1 MGAFSRSLNFLS
13 NTSSSF
19 ANAAIDGE
27 PWFVA
32 KDVCDALGIATNH
45 LREDGRGLDDDEVS
59 SLPNWE
65 GKGSAPLVVSE
76 PGFYKLVMRSR
87 KPEAKAFQRWVT
99 HEVLPAIHRDGAY
112 VATDGTEDDM
122 LLMARALKA
131 ADRSIKRKDAMIA
144 ELRPKALVADA
155 VFAPSKTLYTVTEAA
170 RYMADI
176 VPGVKRED
184 LFALLKSTGMMCQ
197 RGTAPTRAGIDTGR
211 MVAVADDFVDSN
223 GEVRA
228 GEQRGKLTPKG
239 VAFCIER
246 LAAGEAAQTAPLRDD
261 MRASA

>member
-1 MGAFSRSLNFLS
+1 MDMQIFE
-13 NTSSSF
+13 
-19 ANAAIDGE
+19 NAQFGIVRATEIGGE

-32 KDVCDALGIATNH
+32 KDVCEALGLGNMSQAVA
-45 LREDGRGLDDDEVS
+45 RLDDDE
-59 SLPNWE
+59 
-65 GKGSAPLVVSE
+65 KGVISNDTPGGIQEFRAINE
-76 PGFYKLVMRSR
+76 PGLYRLIMSSR

-99 HEVLPAIHRDGAY
+99 HEVLPSIHRDGAY

-131 ADRSIKRKDAMIA
+131 ADRSMKRKDAMIA

-155 VFAPSKTLYTVTEAA
+155 VFAPSRTLYTVTEAA

-184 LFALLKSTGMMCQ
+184 LFDLLRSTGMMCR

-211 MVAVADDFVDSN
+211 MVAVADEFTDRD
-223 GEVRA
+223 GERRA

-246 LAAGEAAQTAPLRDD
+246 LAAGEVA
-261 MRASA
+261 

>member
-1 MGAFSRSLNFLS
+1 MDMQIFE
-13 NTSSSF
+13 
-19 ANAAIDGE
+19 NAQFGVIRAAEIDGE

-32 KDVCDALGIATNH
+32 KDVCDALEIGNASQA
-45 LREDGRGLDDDEVS
+45 LSRLDDDEKNT
-59 SLPNWE
+59 LILNDGIPGNPN
-65 GKGSAPLVVSE
+65 KAVVNE
-76 PGFYKLVMRSR
+76 PGLYSLIMSSR
-87 KPEAKAFQRWVT
+87 KHEAKAFKRWVT
-99 HEVLPAIHRDGAY
+99 HEVLPSIHRDGAY

-131 ADRSIKRKDAMIA
+131 ADRSMKKKDAMIA

-184 LFALLKSTGMMCQ
+184 LFDLLKSTGMMCR

-211 MVAVADDFVDSN
+211 MVAVADEFTDRD
-223 GEVRA
+223 GERRA

-246 LAAGEAAQTAPLRDD
+246 LAAGEVA
-261 MRASA
+261 

>member
-1 MGAFSRSLNFLS
+1 MDMQIFENAQFGAIRTVEDEGQILFCGKDIAAALGYA
-13 NTSSSF
+13 NT
-19 ANAAIDGE
+19 
-27 PWFVA
+27 
-32 KDVCDALGIATNH
+32 KDALARHCKQDGVVKRYPIIDS
-45 LREDGRGLDDDEVS
+45 LGREQQARFITEGDLYRLAANS
-59 SLPNWE
+59 KLP
-65 GKGSAPLVVSE
+65 SAQKFES
-76 PGFYKLVMRSR
+76 
-87 KPEAKAFQRWVT
+87 WVFD
-99 HEVLPAIHRDGAY
+99 EVLPSIHRDGAY

-131 ADRSIKRKDAMIA
+131 ADRSMKRKDAMIA

-184 LFALLKSTGMMCQ
+184 LFALLKSTGMMCR

-211 MVAVADDFVDSN
+211 MVAVADDFVDSS

-246 LAAGEAAQTAPLRDD
+246 LAAGEAAQTAPLRGVI
-261 MRASA
+261 RASA

>member
-1 MGAFSRSLNFLS
+1 MDMQIFENEQFGAIR
-13 NTSSSF
+13 
-19 ANAAIDGE
+19 AVEIDGE

-32 KDVCDALGIATNH
+32 KDVCDALGIRSDTVRSIVDADDVAETNPNTIGVAG
-45 LREDGRGLDDDEVS
+45 GRS
-59 SLPNWE
+59 
-65 GKGSAPLVVSE
+65 PLIINE
-76 PGFYKLVMRSR
+76 AGFYTLILKSR
-87 KPEAKAFQRWVT
+87 KPEAKAFKRWVT

-131 ADRSIKRKDAMIA
+131 ADRSMKRKDAMIA

-184 LFALLKSTGMMCQ
+184 LFALLKSTGMMCR

-211 MVAVADDFVDSN
+211 MVAVADDFVDSS

-246 LAAGEAAQTAPLRDD
+246 LAAGEVA
-261 MRASA
+261 

>member
-1 MGAFSRSLNFLS
+1 MDMQIFE
-13 NTSSSF
+13 
-19 ANAAIDGE
+19 NAQFGVIRAAEIDGE

-32 KDVCDALGIATNH
+32 KDVCDALEIGNASQA
-45 LREDGRGLDDDEVS
+45 LSRLDDDEKNT
-59 SLPNWE
+59 LILNDGIPGNPN
-65 GKGSAPLVVSE
+65 KAVVNE
-76 PGFYKLVMRSR
+76 PGLYSLIMSSR
-87 KPEAKAFQRWVT
+87 KHEAKAFKRWVT

-112 VATDGTEDDM
+112 VASDGTEDDM

-131 ADRSIKRKDAMIA
+131 ADRSMKKKDAMIA

-184 LFALLKSTGMMCQ
+184 LFDLLKSTGMMCR

-211 MVAVADDFVDSN
+211 MVAVADEFTDRD
-223 GEVRA
+223 GERRA

-246 LAAGEAAQTAPLRDD
+246 LAAGEVA
-261 MRASA
+261 

>member
-1 MGAFSRSLNFLS
+1 MEIKTFDHPVFGELRA
-13 NTSSSF
+13 
-19 ANAAIDGE
+19 ANDGIND
-27 PWFVA
+27 FFIAV
-32 KDVCDALGIATNH
+32 DVCNGLSIKNPTDALK
-45 LREDGRGLDDDEVS
+45 RLDDDEKASFNLGLPGGDTNVVTFPGLL
-59 SLPNWE
+59 SLVL
-65 GKGSAPLVVSE
+65 G
-76 PGFYKLVMRSR
+76 SR
-87 KPEAKAFQRWVT
+87 KPEARAYKRWVT

-112 VATDGTEDDM
+112 VASDGTEDDM

-131 ADRSIKRKDAMIA
+131 ADRSMKKKDAMIA

-155 VFAPSKTLYTVTEAA
+155 VLAPSKTLYTVTEAA

-184 LFALLKSTGMMCQ
+184 LFDLLKSTGMMCR

-223 GEVRA
+223 GEIRA

-246 LAAGEAAQTAPLRDD
+246 LAAGEVA
-261 MRASA
+261 

>member
-1 MGAFSRSLNFLS
+1 MDMQIFE
-13 NTSSSF
+13 
-19 ANAAIDGE
+19 NAQFGVIRAAEIDGE

-32 KDVCDALGIATNH
+32 KDVCDALEIGNASQA
-45 LREDGRGLDDDEVS
+45 LSRLDDDEKNT
-59 SLPNWE
+59 LILNDGIPGNPN
-65 GKGSAPLVVSE
+65 KAVVNE
-76 PGFYKLVMRSR
+76 PGLYSLIMSSR
-87 KPEAKAFQRWVT
+87 KHEAKAFKRWVT

-112 VATDGTEDDM
+112 VASDGTEDDM

-131 ADRSIKRKDAMIA
+131 ADRSMKKKDAMIA

-184 LFALLKSTGMMCQ
+184 LFDLLKSTGMMCR

-223 GEVRA
+223 GETRA

-246 LAAGEAAQTAPLRDD
+246 LAAGEVA
-261 MRASA
+261 

>member
-1 MGAFSRSLNFLS
+1 MDMQIFE
-13 NTSSSF
+13 
-19 ANAAIDGE
+19 NAQFGVIRAAEIDGE

-32 KDVCDALGIATNH
+32 KDVCDALEIGNASQA
-45 LREDGRGLDDDEVS
+45 LSRLDDDEKNT
-59 SLPNWE
+59 LILNDGIPGNPN
-65 GKGSAPLVVSE
+65 KAVVNE
-76 PGFYKLVMRSR
+76 PGLYSLIMSSR
-87 KPEAKAFQRWVT
+87 KHEAKAFKRWVT
-99 HEVLPAIHRDGAY
+99 HEVLPSIHRDGAY

-131 ADRSIKRKDAMIA
+131 ADRAMKKKDAMIA

-184 LFALLKSTGMMCQ
+184 LFDLLKSTGMMCQ

-223 GEVRA
+223 GETRA

-246 LAAGEAAQTAPLRDD
+246 LAAGEVA
-261 MRASA
+261 

>member
-1 MGAFSRSLNFLS
+1 MTETIELFNNEAFGNLRIVEDEGRVMFCGKDIAEALKYA
-13 NTSSSF
+13 NT
-19 ANAAIDGE
+19 
-27 PWFVA
+27 
-32 KDVCDALGIATNH
+32 KDALSRHCKGVVKYYPLQTDGGVQQARFITEGDV
-45 LREDGRGLDDDEVS
+45 LRLIVS
-59 SLPNWE
+59 SKLP
-65 GKGSAPLVVSE
+65 
-76 PGFYKLVMRSR
+76 
-87 KPEAKAFQRWVT
+87 KAQEYERWVFD
-99 HEVLPAIHRDGAY
+99 EVLPAIHRDGAY
-112 VATDGTEDDM
+112 VASDGTEDDM

-131 ADRSIKRKDAMIA
+131 ADRSMKKKDAMIA

-184 LFALLKSTGMMCQ
+184 LFDLLKSTGMMCR

-211 MVAVADDFVDSN
+211 MVAVADEFTDRD
-223 GEVRA
+223 GERRA

-246 LAAGEAAQTAPLRDD
+246 LAAGEVA
-261 MRASA
+261 

>member
-1 MGAFSRSLNFLS
+1 MDMQIFE
-13 NTSSSF
+13 
-19 ANAAIDGE
+19 NAQFGVIRAAEIDGE

-32 KDVCDALGIATNH
+32 KDVCDALDTETRDVRKI
-45 LREDGRGLDDDEVS
+45 LDSDEVS
-59 SLPNWE
+59 TIAEVGESNIDTIHIGGE
-65 GKGSAPLVVSE
+65 QGGRSPLIISE
-76 PGFYKLVMRSR
+76 AGFYSLVLKSR
-87 KPEAKAFQRWVT
+87 KPEAKAFKRWVT

-131 ADRSIKRKDAMIA
+131 ADRSMKRKDAMIA

-155 VFAPSKTLYTVTEAA
+155 VFAPSRTLYTVTEAA

-184 LFALLKSTGMMCQ
+184 LFDLLRSTGMMCR

-211 MVAVADDFVDSN
+211 MVAVADEFTDRD
-223 GEVRA
+223 GERRA

-246 LAAGEAAQTAPLRDD
+246 LAAGEVA
-261 MRASA
+261 

>member
-1 MGAFSRSLNFLS
+1 MEIKTFDHPVFGELRA
-13 NTSSSF
+13 
-19 ANAAIDGE
+19 ANDGIDD
-27 PWFVA
+27 FFIAV
-32 KDVCDALGIATNH
+32 DVCNGLSIKNPTDALK
-45 LREDGRGLDDDEVS
+45 RLDDDEKASFNLGLSGGDTNVVTFPGLL
-59 SLPNWE
+59 SLVL
-65 GKGSAPLVVSE
+65 G
-76 PGFYKLVMRSR
+76 SR
-87 KPEAKAFQRWVT
+87 KPEARAYKRWVT
-99 HEVLPAIHRDGAY
+99 HEVLPSIHRDGAY

-131 ADRSIKRKDAMIA
+131 ADRSMKWKDAMIA

-155 VFAPSKTLYTVTEAA
+155 VFAPSRTLYTVTEAA

-184 LFALLKSTGMMCQ
+184 LFDLLRSTGMMCR

-211 MVAVADDFVDSN
+211 MVAVADEFTDRD
-223 GEVRA
+223 GERRA

-246 LAAGEAAQTAPLRDD
+246 LAAGEVA
-261 MRASA
+261 

>member
-1 MGAFSRSLNFLS
+1 MTETIDMFNNPEFGSLRV
-13 NTSSSF
+13 
-19 ANAAIDGE
+19 ADIDGRMM
-27 PWFVA
+27 FCG
-32 KDVCDALGIATNH
+32 KDVAAALGYSNPNKAVRDHTRGERIVLPFETEGGTQQIQFIAEGDV
-45 LREDGRGLDDDEVS
+45 LRLIVS
-59 SLPNWE
+59 SKLPQAQE
-65 GKGSAPLVVSE
+65 YE
-76 PGFYKLVMRSR
+76 
-87 KPEAKAFQRWVT
+87 RWVFD
-99 HEVLPAIHRDGAY
+99 EVLPAIHRDGAY

-131 ADRSIKRKDAMIA
+131 ADRSMKRKDAMIA

-176 VPGVKRED
+176 VPGVKRDD
-184 LFALLKSTGMMCQ
+184 LFDLLKSTGMMCR

-211 MVAVADDFVDSN
+211 MVAVADEFTDRD
-223 GEVRA
+223 GERRA

-246 LAAGEAAQTAPLRDD
+246 LAAGEVA
-261 MRASA
+261 